1 MKRYLRTVALVL
13 IALVL
18 VVAVLTFG
26 FLRGW
31 HIKKHTPEELAPLLK
46 PYFQIKTPEGEGP
59 FPTIIGFHGCGGL
72 LKGGSD
78 WADYLVELGYATILV
93 DSFTGRGFT
102 TLDDI
107 KDVCAGRK
115 LWGSERAG
123 DVLVALDEARKL
135 PFVDTDQLA
144 LFGWSHGAW
153 TIMDLFAM
161 DPPHELPTNLKRSP
175 DQPLAGVK
183 AAVLCYPYCKFPAK
197 ARRRGWTHDIEVLM
211 LMAGKDS
218 MVSTEACLEIVSVLE
233 KSGRPIR
240 THVYPSI
247 DHAFDMRDEDLKKLQ
262 LPFVHN
268 PEATRDA
275 RKRVKRFL
283 AEVFCA
289 R

>member
-1 MKRYLRTVALVL
+1 MKKYLRTAALVLLALIL

-18 VVAVLTFG
+18 SYG
-26 FLRGW
+26 FIRGW
-31 HIKKHTPEELAPLLK
+31 HIKKHTPEELAQLLK
-46 PYFQIKTPEGEGP
+46 PYFQIKTPEGKGP

-72 LKGGSD
+72 RKGVSD
-78 WADYLVELGYATILV
+78 WADYLVGLGYAIILV
-93 DSFTGRGFT
+93 DSFTGRGFI

-107 KDVCAGRK
+107 QDVCAGRK

-123 DVLVALDEARKL
+123 DVIVALDEARKL
-135 PFVDTDQLA
+135 PFVDTERLA

-153 TIMDLFAM
+153 TIMDLFVM

-183 AAVLCYPYCKFPAK
+183 AAVLFYPYCGFPAK
-197 ARRRGWTHDIEVLM
+197 SRGQGWTHDIEVLM

-218 MVSTEACLEIVSVLE
+218 IVSTEACLKIVSILE

-247 DHAFDMRDEDLKKLQ
+247 DHAFDMRDEDFKELQ
-262 LPFVHN
+262 LSLSHH
-268 PEATRDA
+268 PETTSDA

-283 AEVFCA
+283 AEVFRA